1 MPEEKKQAAAV
12 QVKTK
17 TAPQEKVE
25 VPVEFSSMNKSIN
38 IMKDGDRVTIV
49 LNPTIAEEI
58 GAYRR
63 CNVHVVFTENGSVQ
77 VIPQI

>member
-1 MPEEKKQAAAV
+1 MAEEKKQGAV

-17 TAPQEKVE
+17 GNSTEKVA

-38 IMKDGDRVTIV
+38 IVKDGDRVTLS
-49 LNPTIAEEI
+49 LNPAIVEEI

-63 CNVHVVFTENGSVQ
+63 CQVHVVFTENGAVQ
-77 VIPQI
+77 VVPQI